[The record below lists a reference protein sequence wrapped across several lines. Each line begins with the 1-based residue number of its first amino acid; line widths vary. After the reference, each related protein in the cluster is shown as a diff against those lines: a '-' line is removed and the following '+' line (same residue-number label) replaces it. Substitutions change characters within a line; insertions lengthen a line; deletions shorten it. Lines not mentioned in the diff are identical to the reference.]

1 MQLPLSKMMRWKY
14 FSGGRRGVNARMQ
27 VFMEPE
33 LSPPTVT
40 RLGSPPNELEK
51 EKKKKEERGGGERE
65 ERERNCDRQFWTG
78 HKTLNKKKKGNAAL
92 LCYLTGCDC
101 GQT

>member
-51 EKKKKEERGGGERE
+51 EEKKKKRE
-65 ERERNCDRQFWTG
+65 EEEKEKKEKEIVIVSSGQDTRLSTTKKRQRSFV
-78 HKTLNKKKKGNAAL
+78 LP
-92 LCYLTGCDC
+92 YRM
-101 GQT
+101 